1 MTDELGPTA
10 RRWIHQANRD
20 ELVAGYTAL
29 RAELDLVL
37 LRLRDSVPL
46 IEHQRALAAIAERDE
61 TIQRYRRIVEHLRK
75 TTGAA

>member
-10 RRWIHQANRD
+10 RRWIHQASRD
-20 ELVAGYTAL
+20 ELVAGYIAL

-37 LRLRDSVPL
+37 LKLRDTVPL
-46 IEHQRALAAIAERDE
+46 IEHQRALAAIQDRDD

-75 TTGAA
+75 TGAA

>member
-10 RRWIHQANRD
+10 RNWVHQASR
-20 ELVAGYTAL
+20 EEVVADNIAL

-37 LRLRDSVPL
+37 LQLRDTVPL
-46 IEHQRALAAIAERDE
+46 VDHQRALAAIADRDE

-75 TTGAA
+75 TTP